1 MRSARPEL
9 VHHARPSKRRGFAL
23 PLALFMVLVIA
34 LLAAI
39 LLDGAVQE
47 LRIARGDVA
56 GSRAQAASGSALAD
70 LIASRPDSAMLGRP
84 RGAMT
89 SSSSGSGAEST
100 TVSLQ
105 SLGNG
110 LVRAT
115 ASARYWS
122 AGVRGDATNLAF
134 VRIVPDST
142 GPPGTLR
149 YRRLPGW
156 WWAQIP

>member
-1 MRSARPEL
+1 LACPDRAR
-9 VHHARPSKRRGFAL
+9 RTRRGKQSGFAL
-23 PLALFMVLVIA
+23 PLALFMLLVIA

-70 LIASRPDSAMLGRP
+70 MIAARSDSAVLARP
-84 RGAMT
+84 RGAIY
-89 SSSSGSGAEST
+89 SASSGAGAEST
-100 TVSLQ
+100 TVTMQ

-110 LVRAT
+110 LVRAS
-115 ASARYWS
+115 ASSRFWAS
-122 AGVRGDATNLAF
+122 GVRGEASSMAF
-134 VRIVPDST
+134 VRIVPDSA

-149 YRRLPGW
+149 YRRLQGW